1 MNPFVE
7 NQAEDQ
13 AVATANDDDPET
25 ERACESLIM
34 CIVTTLN
41 HGLRN
46 GGGIGD
52 VLRSPSTTVS
62 FVKVVLED
70 LHSD

>member
-1 MNPFVE
+1 MLRST
-7 NQAEDQ
+7 AKEDDLEDIIR
-13 AVATANDDDPET
+13 NDPKFLIVGEEIK
-25 ERACESLIM
+25 ERACESLLM

-52 VLRSPSTTVS
+52 ILRQPSSVVS
-62 FVKVVLED
+62 IRVG
-70 LHSD
+70 S